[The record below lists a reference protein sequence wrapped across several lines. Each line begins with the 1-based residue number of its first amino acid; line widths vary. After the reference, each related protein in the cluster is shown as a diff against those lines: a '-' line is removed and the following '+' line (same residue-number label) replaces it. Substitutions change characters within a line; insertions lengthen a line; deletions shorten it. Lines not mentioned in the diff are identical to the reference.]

1 MRWLEPQRDKR
12 RSGSWILASASP
24 RRADLLERAGQ
35 RFDREGSAV
44 EESLRAGEGSLEFTA
59 RLAHD
64 KARDVA
70 RRRPGRWV
78 LAADTVVIVDG
89 EPFGKPRDA
98 AHARAMLARLSG
110 RKHEVATAFVLLD
123 SAGRIFAADVV
134 RSEVVF
140 RRLEPADIDS
150 YVQTGEP
157 FDKAGGYAI
166 QGGAR
171 RFIQEVNGSFTNVVG
186 LPMAEVEAALRA
198 GGLWIE
204 ASTARER

>member
-1 MRWLEPQRDKR
+1 MRWLEPQRDER
-12 RSGSWILASASP
+12 RSGRWILASASP
-24 RRADLLERAGQ
+24 RRAGLLERAGQ
-35 RFDREGSAV
+35 RFDREPSAI
-44 EESLRAGEGSLEFTA
+44 EESLRAGEGAVEFAA

-98 AHARAMLARLSG
+98 AHARAMLARLSD
-110 RKHEVATAFVLLD
+110 RKHDVATAFVLLD
-123 SAGRIFAADVV
+123 SAGRTFAAKVV
-134 RSEVVF
+134 LSEVVF
-140 RRLEPADIDS
+140 RRLESADIDS
-150 YVQTGEP
+150 YVRTGEP

-171 RFIQEVNGSFTNVVG
+171 DFVREISGSFTNVIG

-204 ASTARER
+204 TSAAPEP

>member
-1 MRWLEPQRDKR
+1 MRWLEPQRDER
-12 RSGSWILASASP
+12 RSRRWILASASP
-24 RRADLLERAGQ
+24 RRANLLERAGQ
-35 RFDREGSAV
+35 RFDREASAVKESFRAGESAV
-44 EESLRAGEGSLEFTA
+44 EFAA

-89 EPFGKPRDA
+89 EPFGKPHDA

-123 SAGRIFAADVV
+123 SAGRTFAADVV

-150 YVQTGEP
+150 YVRTGEP
-157 FDKAGGYAI
+157 FDKAGAYAI

-171 RFIQEVNGSFTNVVG
+171 RFVREVNGSFTNVVG

-204 ASTARER
+204 ASVVRER

>member
-1 MRWLEPQRDKR
+1 MRWLEPQRDER
-12 RSGSWILASASP
+12 RSGRWILASASP

-35 RFDREGSAV
+35 RFDCEASAV
-44 EESLRAGEGSLEFTA
+44 EESLRAGEGAVEFAA
-59 RLAHD
+59 RLAHE
-64 KARDVA
+64 KASDVS

-98 AHARAMLARLSG
+98 AHARAMLARLSH
-110 RKHEVATAFVLLD
+110 RTHEVATAFVLLD
-123 SAGRIFAADVV
+123 CEGRTFATGVV

-140 RRLEPADIDS
+140 RRLEPKDIDS
-150 YVQTGEP
+150 YLQTGEP

-171 RFIQEVNGSFTNVVG
+171 AFVREVNGSFTNVVG

-204 ASTARER
+204 ASAACER

>member
-1 MRWLEPQRDKR
+1 
-12 RSGSWILASASP
+12 
-24 RRADLLERAGQ
+24 
-35 RFDREGSAV
+35 V
-44 EESLRAGEGSLEFTA
+44 EECWRAGEGAVEFAA

-89 EPFGKPRDA
+89 EPFGKPHDA
-98 AHARAMLARLSG
+98 AHAREMLARLSG

-123 SAGRIFAADVV
+123 SAGRTFAADVV

-140 RRLEPADIDS
+140 RRLEPTDIDS
-150 YVQTGEP
+150 YVLTGEP
-157 FDKAGGYAI
+157 FGKAGGYAI

-171 RFIQEVNGSFTNVVG
+171 RFVREVNGSFTNVVG

-204 ASTARER
+204 ESVARER